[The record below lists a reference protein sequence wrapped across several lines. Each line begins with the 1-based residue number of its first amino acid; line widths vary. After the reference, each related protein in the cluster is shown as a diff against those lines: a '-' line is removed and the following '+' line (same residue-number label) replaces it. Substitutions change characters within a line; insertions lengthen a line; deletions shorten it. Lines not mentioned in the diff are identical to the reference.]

1 MLTVRGLVEEMGLE
15 LATGEDGAD
24 VPVRWVH
31 ISELPDPTP
40 WLSGGELLLTTGIQL
55 GSEERQREFV
65 RLLSGHHLAGL
76 GFGTGFDHDRLPDAL
91 VDEAGRLDFPVFDV
105 PYEMPF
111 IALTEKAFTRLVN
124 EQYEVLQ
131 RGIAIHKRLERLV
144 LEERGL
150 DEVVRAL
157 AATTGGAV
165 WVLSARGETIAATRF
180 RRQVPE
186 AALEYVREEVRR
198 RSGGL
203 GSAAPREGARPART
217 EAVLPDDALEFAP
230 DHPEI
235 AGRSL
240 VLPVSI
246 RGRGGPQAWLVAA
259 RDAGGLGDFERLIL
273 QQAVTVVAL
282 ELMRQRAM
290 RDTERRLAG
299 DVLAEALTGRLSESE
314 LAVRLRPFGVG
325 ASAAVLVFARQDRPP
340 AVRERAGSAR
350 TGTVP
355 AVREGAGSART
366 GAMLSSAEGD
376 LDRFLADAGLGALVA
391 SRERLLCA
399 VVDARDGVD
408 PVAVAARARE
418 ALQSEHGELRAAA
431 SRPAAVGSLRRS
443 FHEARCALEA
453 AALANGHSPP
463 VASYRDLG
471 AFQLLL
477 SLQDDEALR
486 LYCDS
491 VLGPLEDASG
501 EYGDELIRSLEAY
514 IEQNGQWEKAA
525 RELYCHRHTLRYRIR
540 RVEQLTGR
548 DLSSARDRIE
558 FWLALRARELVT

>member
-1 MLTVRGLVEEMGLE
+1 MLTVRGLVTEMALE
-15 LATGEDGAD
+15 LASGEDNAD
-24 VPVRWVH
+24 APVRWVH

-55 GSEERQREFV
+55 DGEQRQREFV
-65 RLLSGHHLAGL
+65 RLLSGRHLAGL
-76 GFGTGFDHDRLPDAL
+76 GFGTGFDHAELPQAV
-91 VDEAGRLDFPVFDV
+91 VDEARALGFPVFEV
-105 PYEMPF
+105 PYELPF

-150 DEVVRAL
+150 DELVRAL
-157 AATTGGAV
+157 TAAIGGAV
-165 WVLSARGETIAATRF
+165 SVLSARGETIASKVF
-180 RRQVPE
+180 RRELPAE
-186 AALEYVREEVRR
+186 AIEHVRTEVRR
-198 RSGGL
+198 RSAELGAGGSRP
-203 GSAAPREGARPART
+203 GEGA
-217 EAVLPDDALEFAP
+217 EFVPDDP
-230 DHPEI
+230 DLS
-235 AGRSL
+235 GRAL

-246 RGRGGPQAWLVAA
+246 RGRGAPQAWLLAT
-259 RDAGGLGDFERLIL
+259 RDAGGIGDFERLIL

-325 ASAAVLVFARQDRPP
+325 ANAAVLVFGGRDGASATP
-340 AVRERAGSAR
+340 AEA
-350 TGTVP
+350 
-355 AVREGAGSART
+355 
-366 GAMLSSAEGD
+366 D
-376 LDRFLADAGLGALVA
+376 LDRFLADAGVGALVA
-391 SRERLLCA
+391 GRERLLCA
-399 VVDARDGVD
+399 VVDVREGTDSVGLATRARD
-408 PVAVAARARE
+408 
-418 ALQSEHGELRAAA
+418 ALVSEHGELRAAA
-431 SRPAAVGSLRRS
+431 SRPAPVGSLRRT

-453 AALANGHSPP
+453 AELANGSTPA

-477 SLQDDEALR
+477 SLQDDDALR

-501 EYGDELIRSLEAY
+501 EYGDELIRSLEAF

-548 DLSSARDRIE
+548 DLSIARDRIE
-558 FWLALRARELVT
+558 FWLALRARELVH

>member
-1 MLTVRGLVEEMGLE
+1 MLTVRGLVVEMGLE
-15 LATGEDGAD
+15 LAAGETGAD
-24 VPVRWVH
+24 APLRWVH

-65 RLLSGHHLAGL
+65 RLLSGHHVAGL
-76 GFGTGFDHDRLPDAL
+76 GFGTGFDHDGLP
-91 VDEAGRLDFPVFDV
+91 EAILEEAESLSFPVFEV
-105 PYEMPF
+105 PYELPF

-157 AATTGGAV
+157 AAATGGAV
-165 WVLSARGETIAATRF
+165 CVLSARGETIATKLF
-180 RRQVPE
+180 RRQLPD
-186 AALEYVREEVRR
+186 AALEDVREEVRR
-198 RSGGL
+198 RSGG
-203 GSAAPREGARPART
+203 AGAS
-217 EAVLPDDALEFAP
+217 PDASEFAP

-240 VLPVSI
+240 VLPVST
-246 RGRGGPQAWLVAA
+246 RGRGAPQAWLVAA
-259 RDAGGLGDFERLIL
+259 RDTGGLGDFERLIL

-299 DVLAEALTGRLSESE
+299 DVLAEALTGRLSEAE
-314 LAVRLRPFGVG
+314 LGLRLRPFGVG
-325 ASAAVLVFARQDRPP
+325 ANAAVLVFAGRDRAAP
-340 AVRERAGSAR
+340 A
-350 TGTVP
+350 T
-355 AVREGAGSART
+355 
-366 GAMLSSAEGD
+366 AESD
-376 LDRFLADAGLGALVA
+376 LDRFLADTGVGALVA
-391 SRERLLCA
+391 SRDRLLCA

-408 PVAVAARARE
+408 PVALATRARE
-418 ALQSEHGELRAAA
+418 ALAPEHGELRAAA
-431 SRPAAVGSLRRS
+431 SRPAPVGSLRRS
-443 FHEARCALEA
+443 FHEARCAFEA
-453 AALANGHSPP
+453 ASLANGHSPP

-501 EYGDELIRSLEAY
+501 EYGDELIRSLEAF

>member
-1 MLTVRGLVEEMGLE
+1 MLTVRELVADTGLE
-15 LATGEDGAD
+15 LATGEDQAD
-24 VPVRWVH
+24 APVRWVH

-55 GSEERQREFV
+55 SSEQRQREFV
-65 RLLSGHHLAGL
+65 RLLHGRHLAGL
-76 GFGTGFDHDRLPDAL
+76 GFGTGFDHERLPAGVVEEARAL
-91 VDEAGRLDFPVFDV
+91 GFPVFEV
-105 PYEMPF
+105 PYELPF
-111 IALTEKAFTRLVN
+111 IALTEKAFTRIVN

-144 LEERGL
+144 LEESGL
-150 DEVVRAL
+150 DELARAL
-157 AATTGGAV
+157 AAAIGGAV
-165 WVLSARGETIAATRF
+165 AVLSARGDTIASTVF
-180 RRQVPE
+180 RRQLPE
-186 AALEYVREEVRR
+186 AAIEQVRAEVRSR
-198 RSGGL
+198 
-203 GSAAPREGARPART
+203 SAALGAAGPRPG
-217 EAVLPDDALEFAP
+217 DSGEFAP
-230 DHPEI
+230 DHPEL

-240 VLPVSI
+240 VLPVST
-246 RGRGGPQAWLVAA
+246 RGRGGPQAWLVATL
-259 RDAGGLGDFERLIL
+259 DAGGLGDFERLIL

-299 DVLAEALTGRLSESE
+299 DVLAEALTGRLSEDE
-314 LAVRLRPFGVG
+314 LGVRLRPFGVG
-325 ASAAVLVFARQDRPP
+325 SSAAVIVFGGND
-340 AVRERAGSAR
+340 GSTA
-350 TGTVP
+350 TP
-355 AVREGAGSART
+355 
-366 GAMLSSAEGD
+366 AEGD
-376 LDRFLADAGLGALVA
+376 LDRFLADAGVGALVA
-391 SRERLLCA
+391 ARERLLCA
-399 VVDARDGVD
+399 VVDAREGAD
-408 PVAVAARARE
+408 PVELAGRARE
-418 ALQSEHGELRAAA
+418 ALLSDHGDLRAAA
-431 SRPAAVGSLRRS
+431 SRPAPVGSLRRT

-477 SLQDDEALR
+477 SLQDDDALR

-491 VLGPLEDASG
+491 VLGPLEGASG
-501 EYGDELIRSLEAY
+501 EYGDELIRSLEAF
-514 IEQNGQWEKAA
+514 IEQNGQWERAA

>member
-1 MLTVRGLVEEMGLE
+1 MLTVRGLVAEMGLE
-15 LATGEDGAD
+15 LATGGGGAD
-24 VPVRWVH
+24 APVRWVH
-31 ISELPDPTP
+31 ISELHDPTP

-55 GSEERQREFV
+55 DDEQRQREFV
-65 RLLSGHHLAGL
+65 RLLSERHVAGL
-76 GFGTGFDHDRLPDAL
+76 GFGTGFDHAELPEGI
-91 VDEAGRLDFPVFDV
+91 VDEAARLEFPLFEV
-105 PYEMPF
+105 PYELPF

-150 DEVVRAL
+150 DELVGAL
-157 AATTGGAV
+157 AAAIGGAV
-165 WVLSARGETIAATRF
+165 SVLSARGETIASRVF
-180 RRQVPE
+180 RRPLPE
-186 AALEYVREEVRR
+186 AAAADVREEARR
-198 RSGGL
+198 RGAELGAGAAHASESG
-203 GSAAPREGARPART
+203 
-217 EAVLPDDALEFAP
+217 EFAP

-240 VLPVSI
+240 VLPVSL
-246 RGRGGPQAWLVAA
+246 RGRGAPQAWLVAA
-259 RDAGGLGDFERLIL
+259 RDVGGLGDFERLIL
-273 QQAVTVVAL
+273 QQGVTVVAL

-299 DVLAEALTGRLSESE
+299 DVLAEALTGRLSEDE
-314 LAVRLRPFGVG
+314 LAARMRPFGVG
-325 ASAAVLVFARQDRPP
+325 AQAAVLVFRGDAPP
-340 AVRERAGSAR
+340 AA
-350 TGTVP
+350 
-355 AVREGAGSART
+355 
-366 GAMLSSAEGD
+366 SAESD
-376 LDRFLADAGLGALVA
+376 LDRFLADAGTNALVA
-391 SRERLLCA
+391 AREWLLCA
-399 VVDARDGVD
+399 VVDAGERLD
-408 PVAVAARARE
+408 PVELAARARE
-418 ALQSEHGELRAAA
+418 ALASEHGELRAAA
-431 SRPAAVGSLRRS
+431 SRPAPVGSLRRS

-453 AALANGHSPP
+453 VQLANGGSPP

-477 SLQDDEALR
+477 SLQDDDALR

-491 VLGPLEDASG
+491 VLGPLEDATALRADPARGSARG
-501 EYGDELIRSLEAY
+501 YGDELIRSLEAF

-558 FWLALRARELVT
+558 FWLALRARELVK

>member
-1 MLTVRGLVEEMGLE
+1 MLTVRGLVAEMGLE
-15 LATGEDGAD
+15 LASGEDGAD
-24 VPVRWVH
+24 APVRWVH

-55 GSEERQREFV
+55 GDEERQREFV

-76 GFGTGFDHDRLPDAL
+76 GFGTGFDHARLPEAL
-91 VDEAGRLDFPVFDV
+91 LDEAAKLDFPVFDV
-105 PYEMPF
+105 PYELPF
-111 IALTEKAFTRLVN
+111 IAITEKAFTRLVN

-131 RGIAIHKRLERLV
+131 RGIGIHKRLERLV

-165 WVLSARGETIAATRF
+165 WVLSARGETIASKLF
-180 RRQVPE
+180 RREVPGD
-186 AALEYVREEVRR
+186 ALEYVREEVRR
-198 RSGGL
+198 RLS
-203 GSAAPREGARPART
+203 
-217 EAVLPDDALEFAP
+217 DDAVEFAP

-246 RGRGGPQAWLVAA
+246 RGRGGPQAWLAAA

-325 ASAAVLVFARQDRPP
+325 ANAAVLVFSAQDG
-340 AVRERAGSAR
+340 GSA
-350 TGTVP
+350 
-355 AVREGAGSART
+355 A
-366 GAMLSSAEGD
+366 SAEGD
-376 LDRFLADAGLGALVA
+376 LDRFLADAGVGALVA

-399 VVDARDGVD
+399 VVDAREGVD
-408 PVAVAARARE
+408 PVALAGQARE
-418 ALQSEHGELRAAA
+418 ALQPEHGELRAAA

-453 AALANGHSPP
+453 AALANGNSPP

-558 FWLALRARELVT
+558 FWLALRARELVP

>member
-1 MLTVRGLVEEMGLE
+1 MLTVRGLVSEMGLE
-15 LATGEDGAD
+15 LTTGGEGAD
-24 VPVRWVH
+24 APVRWVH

-55 GSEERQREFV
+55 DTDERQREFV

-76 GFGTGFDHDRLPDAL
+76 GFGTGFDHDALPEAL
-91 VDEAGRLDFPVFDV
+91 VREADELGFPVFEV
-105 PYEMPF
+105 PYELPF

-144 LEERGL
+144 LEESGL

-157 AATTGGAV
+157 AAATGGAV
-165 WVLSARGETIAATRF
+165 CVLSGRGETISSKAF
-180 RRQVPE
+180 RRQLPE
-186 AALEYVREEVRR
+186 AAMEQVREEVSR
-198 RSGGL
+198 RSEEL
-203 GSAAPREGARPART
+203 SAGTGRHSENA
-217 EAVLPDDALEFAP
+217 EFAP

-246 RGRGGPQAWLVAA
+246 RGRGAPQAWLVAA

-299 DVLAEALTGRLSESE
+299 DVLAEALTGRLSEEE
-314 LAVRLRPFGVG
+314 LAMRMRPFGVG
-325 ASAAVLVFARQDRPP
+325 QQAAVLVFGGLEETP
-340 AVRERAGSAR
+340 A
-350 TGTVP
+350 P
-355 AVREGAGSART
+355 Q
-366 GAMLSSAEGD
+366 AEGE
-376 LDRFLADAGLGALVA
+376 LDRFLADSGVGALVA
-391 SRERLLCA
+391 TRDRLLCA
-399 VVDARDGVD
+399 VVDARDGMD
-408 PVAVAARARE
+408 PVALAARARE
-418 ALQSEHGELRAAA
+418 AIAAEEGALRAAA
-431 SRPAAVGSLRRS
+431 SRPAPVGSLRRT

-453 AALANGHSPP
+453 AALANGSSPP

-477 SLQDDEALR
+477 SLQDDDALR

-501 EYGDELIRSLEAY
+501 EYGDELIRSLEAF
-514 IEQNGQWEKAA
+514 IEQNGQWEKAS

-548 DLSSARDRIE
+548 DLSIARDRIE
-558 FWLALRARELVT
+558 FWLALRGRELVN

>member
-1 MLTVRGLVEEMGLE
+1 MLTVRGLVSEMGLE
-15 LATGEDGAD
+15 LASGEDGAD
-24 VPVRWVH
+24 APVRWVH

-55 GSEERQREFV
+55 DSDERQREFV

-76 GFGTGFDHDRLPDAL
+76 GFGTGFDHDGLPAAL
-91 VDEAGRLDFPVFDV
+91 VDEANERTFPVFEV
-105 PYEMPF
+105 PYELPF

-144 LEERGL
+144 LEESGL
-150 DEVVRAL
+150 DELVRAL
-157 AATTGGAV
+157 AAATGGAV
-165 WVLSARGETIAATRF
+165 YVLSGRGETISSKAF
-180 RRQVPE
+180 RRAVPDGAME
-186 AALEYVREEVRR
+186 QVREEVVR
-198 RSGGL
+198 RSEAL
-203 GSAAPREGARPART
+203 SSGSARAMENA
-217 EAVLPDDALEFAP
+217 EFAP

-240 VLPVSI
+240 VLPVSL
-246 RGRGGPQAWLVAA
+246 RGRGAPQAWLVAA

-299 DVLAEALTGRLSESE
+299 DVLAEALTGRLSDEE
-314 LAVRLRPFGVG
+314 LATRLRPFGIG
-325 ASAAVLVFARQDRPP
+325 QSAAVLVFGAPDGAP
-340 AVRERAGSAR
+340 A
-350 TGTVP
+350 P
-355 AVREGAGSART
+355 Q
-366 GAMLSSAEGD
+366 AEAE
-376 LDRFLADAGLGALVA
+376 LDRFLADSNVGALVA
-391 SRERLLCA
+391 TRERLLCA
-399 VVDARDGVD
+399 VVDAHESLD
-408 PVAVAARARE
+408 AVALAGRARD
-418 ALQSEHGELRAAA
+418 ALLEDGGTLRAAA
-431 SRPAAVGSLRRS
+431 SRPAPVGALRRT

-453 AALANGHSPP
+453 AALGNGALPA

-477 SLQDDEALR
+477 SLQDDDALR

-501 EYGDELIRSLEAY
+501 EYGDELIRSLEAF
-514 IEQNGQWEKAA
+514 IEQNGQWERAA

-548 DLSSARDRIE
+548 DLSNARDRIE

>member
-1 MLTVRGLVEEMGLE
+1 MLTVRGLVTETGLD
-15 LATGEDGAD
+15 LVTGEDAAD
-24 VPVRWVH
+24 APVRWVH

-55 GSEERQREFV
+55 DTEERQRQFV
-65 RLLSGHHLAGL
+65 RLLSESHLAGL
-76 GFGTGFDHDRLPDAL
+76 GFGTGFDFDELPAPL
-91 VDEAGRLDFPVFDV
+91 VEEAAALDFPVFEV
-105 PYEMPF
+105 PYELPF
-111 IALTEKAFTRLVN
+111 IALTENAFTRLVN

-157 AATTGGAV
+157 AAATGGTVA
-165 WVLSARGETIAATRF
+165 VLSARGETIAAKTF
-180 RRQVPE
+180 RRHVPE
-186 AALEYVREEVRR
+186 AAVSYVREQVRR
-198 RSGGL
+198 RGEAL
-203 GSAAPREGARPART
+203 GVNGSNNSETG
-217 EAVLPDDALEFAP
+217 EFLP
-230 DHPEI
+230 DHPDI

-240 VLPVSI
+240 ALPVAT
-246 RGRGGPQAWLVAA
+246 RGRGAPQAWLVAT
-259 RDAGGLGDFERLIL
+259 RDTGGLGDFERLIL

-282 ELMRQRAM
+282 ELMRQRVV

-299 DVLAEALTGRLSESE
+299 DVLAEALTGRLSETE

-325 ASAAVLVFARQDRPP
+325 SQAAVLVFEAIDG
-340 AVRERAGSAR
+340 GSA
-350 TGTVP
+350 
-355 AVREGAGSART
+355 AG
-366 GAMLSSAEGD
+366 AEGD
-376 LDRFLADAGLGALVA
+376 LDRYLADSGVGALVA
-391 SRERLLCA
+391 AHERLLCA
-399 VVDARDGVD
+399 VIDAGDSVE
-408 PVAVAARARE
+408 PVELARRARE
-418 ALQSEHGELRAAA
+418 ALARDGEELRAAA
-431 SRPAAVGSLRRS
+431 SRTAAVGSLRRS

-501 EYGDELIRSLEAY
+501 EYGDELIRSLEAF

-525 RELYCHRHTLRYRIR
+525 RELFCHRHTLRYRIR

>member
-1 MLTVRGLVEEMGLE
+1 MLTVRGLVTEMGLE
-15 LATGEDGAD
+15 LAVGEDGAD
-24 VPVRWVH
+24 APIRWVH

-55 GSEERQREFV
+55 ESEDRQREFV
-65 RLLSGHHLAGL
+65 RLLSGRHLAGL
-76 GFGTGFDHDRLPDAL
+76 GFGTGFDHPQLPEGL
-91 VDEAGRLDFPVFDV
+91 VDEARRLDFAVFEV
-105 PYEMPF
+105 PYELPF

-157 AATTGGAV
+157 AAAIGGAV
-165 WVLSARGETIAATRF
+165 CVLSARGETITSKTF
-180 RRQVPE
+180 RRELPP
-186 AALEYVREEVRR
+186 AAMDEVREEVRR
-198 RSGGL
+198 RGAGAARSPEGG
-203 GSAAPREGARPART
+203 
-217 EAVLPDDALEFAP
+217 EFAP
-230 DHPEI
+230 DHAEI

-246 RGRGGPQAWLVAA
+246 RGRGAPQAWLVAA
-259 RDAGGLGDFERLIL
+259 RDTGGLGDFERLIL

-299 DVLAEALTGRLSESE
+299 DVLAEALTGRLSEAE
-314 LAVRLRPFGVG
+314 LSTRLRPFGVG
-325 ASAAVLVFARQDRPP
+325 GNAAVLVFA
-340 AVRERAGSAR
+340 G
-350 TGTVP
+350 
-355 AVREGAGSART
+355 REGAPPA
-366 GAMLSSAEGD
+366 SAEAD
-376 LDRFLADAGLGALVA
+376 LDRFLGDTGVGALVA

-399 VVDARDGVD
+399 VVDASQGD
-408 PVAVAARARE
+408 PVGLAGRARE
-418 ALQSEHGELRAAA
+418 TLVAEHGELRAAA
-431 SRPAAVGSLRRS
+431 SRPAPVGSLRRS

-453 AALANGHSPP
+453 AALANGASPP

-477 SLQDDEALR
+477 SLQDDDALR

-501 EYGDELIRSLEAY
+501 EYGDELIRSLEAF
-514 IEQNGQWEKAA
+514 IEQNGQWERAA

-548 DLSSARDRIE
+548 DLSTARDRIE

>member
-1 MLTVRGLVEEMGLE
+1 MLTVRGLVAEMGLD
-15 LATGEDGAD
+15 LAAGEDGAD
-24 VPVRWVH
+24 APVRWVH

-55 GSEERQREFV
+55 GGEERQREFV
-65 RLLSGHHLAGL
+65 QLLSGHHLAGL
-76 GFGTGFDHDRLPDAL
+76 GFGTGFDHERLPEAL
-91 VDEAGRLDFPVFDV
+91 LDEAGKLHFPVFEV
-105 PYEMPF
+105 PYELPF

-165 WVLSARGETIAATRF
+165 WVLSARGETIASKRF
-180 RRQVPE
+180 RREVP
-186 AALEYVREEVRR
+186 ADALEYVREEVLRR
-198 RSGGL
+198 LS
-203 GSAAPREGARPART
+203 
-217 EAVLPDDALEFAP
+217 DDAVEFAP

-246 RGRGGPQAWLVAA
+246 RGRGGPQAWLAAA

-325 ASAAVLVFARQDRPP
+325 ANAAVLVFARMDR
-340 AVRERAGSAR
+340 ESA
-350 TGTVP
+350 T
-355 AVREGAGSART
+355 
-366 GAMLSSAEGD
+366 SAEGD
-376 LDRFLADAGLGALVA
+376 LDRFLADAGVGALVA

-399 VVDARDGVD
+399 VVDAREGAD
-408 PVAVAARARE
+408 PVAMAARARE
-418 ALQSEHGELRAAA
+418 ALQPEHGELRAAA
-431 SRPAAVGSLRRS
+431 SRPAPVGSLRRS

-453 AALANGHSPP
+453 AALANGNSPP

>member
-1 MLTVRGLVEEMGLE
+1 MLTVRGLVAEMGLA
-15 LATGEDGAD
+15 LAAGEDGAD
-24 VPVRWVH
+24 APVRWVH
-31 ISELPDPTP
+31 ISELLDPTP

-55 GSEERQREFV
+55 DTETRQRDFV
-65 RLLSGHHLAGL
+65 RLLAGRHLAGL
-76 GFGTGFDHDRLPDAL
+76 GFGTGFDHERLPEP
-91 VDEAGRLDFPVFDV
+91 VVEEASLAGFPLFEV
-105 PYEMPF
+105 PYELPF

-131 RGIAIHKRLERLV
+131 RGIAIHKRLERIV

-157 AATTGGAV
+157 AAATGGAIQ
-165 WVLSARGETIAATRF
+165 VLTARGETIAAKQF
-180 RRQVPE
+180 RRELPE
-186 AALEYVREEVRR
+186 AAVDEVRDEVRR
-198 RSGGL
+198 RSV
-203 GSAAPREGARPART
+203 AAGQGT
-217 EAVLPDDALEFAP
+217 EAAEFAP
-230 DHPEI
+230 AFPEL

-246 RGRGGPQAWLVAA
+246 RGRGAPQAWLVAA
-259 RDAGGLGDFERLIL
+259 RDAGTLGDFERLIL
-273 QQAVTVVAL
+273 QQAATVVAL

-314 LAVRLRPFGVG
+314 LSVRMRPFGVG
-325 ASAAVLVFARQDRPP
+325 AQAAVLVFSEDGG
-340 AVRERAGSAR
+340 RA
-350 TGTVP
+350 P
-355 AVREGAGSART
+355 E
-366 GAMLSSAEGD
+366 AEAD
-376 LDRFLADAGLGALVA
+376 LDRFLTDAGVGGLVA
-391 SRERLLCA
+391 SRASLLCA
-399 VVDARDGVD
+399 VVDAGEGLD
-408 PVAVAARARE
+408 PIELAGRARDSLVPE
-418 ALQSEHGELRAAA
+418 YGTLRAAA
-431 SRPAAVGSLRRS
+431 SRSGPVGTLRRS

-453 AALANGHSPP
+453 AMLANGHAPK

-471 AFQLLL
+471 AFELLL

-491 VLGPLEDASG
+491 VLGPLEDATG
-501 EYGDELIRSLEAY
+501 EYGDELIRSLEAF
-514 IEQNGQWEKAA
+514 IEQNGQWERAA

>member
-1 MLTVRGLVEEMGLE
+1 MLTVRGLVAEMGLE
-15 LATGEDGAD
+15 LATGGDAAD
-24 VPVRWVH
+24 APMRWVH

-40 WLSGGELLLTTGIQL
+40 WLSGGELLLTTGISL

-65 RLLSGHHLAGL
+65 RLLAGHQLAGL
-76 GFGTGFDHDRLPDAL
+76 GFGTGFDHDGLPEAL
-91 VDEAGRLDFPVFDV
+91 LAEAGARDFPVFEV
-105 PYEMPF
+105 PYELPF

-157 AATTGGAV
+157 AATIGGAI
-165 WVLSARGETIAATRF
+165 WVLSARGETIASKLF
-180 RRQVPE
+180 RRE
-186 AALEYVREEVRR
+186 LAEDALEPVREEVRR
-198 RSGGL
+198 RLS
-203 GSAAPREGARPART
+203 
-217 EAVLPDDALEFAP
+217 DDAVEFAP

-314 LAVRLRPFGVG
+314 LAVRMRPFGVG
-325 ASAAVLVFARQDRPP
+325 ANAAVLVFAGED
-340 AVRERAGSAR
+340 G
-350 TGTVP
+350 GT
-355 AVREGAGSART
+355 AAT
-366 GAMLSSAEGD
+366 AEGD
-376 LDRFLADAGLGALVA
+376 LDRFLADAGVGALVA

-408 PVAVAARARE
+408 PVAVAGRARD
-418 ALQSEHGELRAAA
+418 ALQPEHGELRAAA

-453 AALANGHSPP
+453 AALANGNSPA

>member
-1 MLTVRGLVEEMGLE
+1 MLTVRGLVSEMGLE
-15 LATGEDGAD
+15 LTTGDAD
-24 VPVRWVH
+24 ADAPVRWVH

-55 GSEERQREFV
+55 DTEERQREFV
-65 RLLSGHHLAGL
+65 RLLSGHHLSGL
-76 GFGTGFDHDRLPDAL
+76 GFGTGFDHEKLPPGL
-91 VDEAGRLDFPVFDV
+91 LEEAEELGFPVFEV
-105 PYEMPF
+105 PYELPF

-144 LEERGL
+144 LEESGL

-157 AATTGGAV
+157 AAATGGAV
-165 WVLSARGETIAATRF
+165 CVLSARGETISSKAF
-180 RRQVPE
+180 RRPVPE
-186 AALEYVREEVRR
+186 AALELVREEVIR
-198 RSGGL
+198 RSEEL
-203 GSAAPREGARPART
+203 SAGTARAS
-217 EAVLPDDALEFAP
+217 ENAEFAP

-240 VLPVSI
+240 VLPVSL
-246 RGRGGPQAWLVAA
+246 RGRGAPQAWLVAA
-259 RDAGGLGDFERLIL
+259 RDTGGLGDFERLIL

-299 DVLAEALTGRLSESE
+299 DVLAEALTGRLSEEE
-314 LAVRLRPFGVG
+314 LAMRLRPFGIG
-325 ASAAVLVFARQDRPP
+325 HSAAVLVFGGHDGAP
-340 AVRERAGSAR
+340 A
-350 TGTVP
+350 P
-355 AVREGAGSART
+355 Q
-366 GAMLSSAEGD
+366 AEGE
-376 LDRFLADAGLGALVA
+376 LDRFLADAGVGALVA
-391 SRERLLCA
+391 TRDRLLCA
-399 VVDARDGVD
+399 VVDAREGVE
-408 PVAVAARARE
+408 PVALASRARDAIVRE
-418 ALQSEHGELRAAA
+418 GGSLRAAA
-431 SRPAAVGSLRRS
+431 SRPAPVGSLRRT

-453 AALANGHSPP
+453 AALANGSSPA

-477 SLQDDEALR
+477 SLQDDDALR

-501 EYGDELIRSLEAY
+501 EYGDELIRSLEAF

-548 DLSSARDRIE
+548 DLSNARDRIE

>member
-1 MLTVRGLVEEMGLE
+1 MLTVRGLVAEMGLE
-15 LATGEDGAD
+15 LATGGEGAD
-24 VPVRWVH
+24 APVRWVH

-40 WLSGGELLLTTGIQL
+40 WLNGGELLLTTGIQL

-76 GFGTGFDHDRLPDAL
+76 GFGTGFDHDRLPEAL
-91 VDEAGRLDFPVFDV
+91 LDEAGRRDFPVFEV

-157 AATTGGAV
+157 AAATGGTV
-165 WVLSARGETIAATRF
+165 SVLSARGEAIEHIRG
-180 RRQVPE
+180 
-186 AALEYVREEVRR
+186 EVRR
-198 RSGGL
+198 R
-203 GSAAPREGARPART
+203 GA
-217 EAVLPDDALEFAP
+217 ALETHGSNNPETGEFLP
-230 DHPEI
+230 DHPEV

-240 VLPVSI
+240 ALPVAI
-246 RGRGGPQAWLVAA
+246 RGRGARQAWLVAA

-290 RDTERRLAG
+290 RDTARRLAG

-314 LAVRLRPFGVG
+314 LAVRMRPFGVG
-325 ASAAVLVFARQDRPP
+325 AHAAVLVFADD
-340 AVRERAGSAR
+340 G
-350 TGTVP
+350 
-355 AVREGAGSART
+355 GAAPD
-366 GAMLSSAEGD
+366 AEAD
-376 LDRFLADAGLGALVA
+376 LDRFLADAGVGALVA
-391 SRERLLCA
+391 SRGPLLCA
-399 VVDARDGVD
+399 VLDARDNLD
-408 PVAVAARARE
+408 PVALAARARE
-418 ALQSEHGELRAAA
+418 ALEPEHGQLRAAA
-431 SRPAAVGSLRRS
+431 SRTAAVGSLRRS

-453 AALANGHSPP
+453 AALANGNAPE

-491 VLGPLEDASG
+491 VLGPLEDATG
-501 EYGDELIRSLEAY
+501 EYGDELMRSLEAF
-514 IEQNGQWEKAA
+514 IEQNGQWERAA

-558 FWLALRARELVT
+558 FWLALRARELVI

>member
-1 MLTVRGLVEEMGLE
+1 MLTVRGLASEMGLE

-24 VPVRWVH
+24 APVRWVH

-55 GSEERQREFV
+55 DTDKRQREFV
-65 RLLSGHHLAGL
+65 RLLAGHHLAGL
-76 GFGTGFDHDRLPDAL
+76 GFGTGFDHDALPAAL
-91 VDEAGRLDFPVFDV
+91 VDEAVELDFPVFEV
-105 PYEMPF
+105 PYELPF

-144 LEERGL
+144 LEESGL

-157 AATTGGAV
+157 AAATGGAV
-165 WVLSARGETIAATRF
+165 CVLSGRGETISSKAF
-180 RRQVPE
+180 RRRLPDE
-186 AALEYVREEVRR
+186 AMEAVRSEVVRR
-198 RSGGL
+198 SESLTNGNARSVEN
-203 GSAAPREGARPART
+203 A
-217 EAVLPDDALEFAP
+217 EFAP
-230 DHPEI
+230 DHPDI

-240 VLPVSI
+240 VLPVSL
-246 RGRGGPQAWLVAA
+246 RGRGAPQAWLVAA
-259 RDAGGLGDFERLIL
+259 RDTGGLGDFERLIL

-299 DVLAEALTGRLSESE
+299 DVLAEALTGRLSDQE
-314 LAVRLRPFGVG
+314 LAMRLRPFGIG
-325 ASAAVLVFARQDRPP
+325 QDAAVLVFAGADGAP
-340 AVRERAGSAR
+340 A
-350 TGTVP
+350 P
-355 AVREGAGSART
+355 Q
-366 GAMLSSAEGD
+366 AEAE
-376 LDRFLADAGLGALVA
+376 LDRFLADAGVGALVA
-391 SRERLLCA
+391 TRERLLCA
-399 VVDARDGVD
+399 VVDASEDVD
-408 PVAVAARARE
+408 PIALAGRARDAIIE
-418 ALQSEHGELRAAA
+418 GNGSLRAAA
-431 SRPAAVGSLRRS
+431 SRAAPVGALRRT

-453 AALANGHSPP
+453 AALANGSSPP

-477 SLQDDEALR
+477 SLQDDDALR

-501 EYGDELIRSLEAY
+501 EYGDELIRSLEAF
-514 IEQNGQWEKAA
+514 IEQNGQWERAA